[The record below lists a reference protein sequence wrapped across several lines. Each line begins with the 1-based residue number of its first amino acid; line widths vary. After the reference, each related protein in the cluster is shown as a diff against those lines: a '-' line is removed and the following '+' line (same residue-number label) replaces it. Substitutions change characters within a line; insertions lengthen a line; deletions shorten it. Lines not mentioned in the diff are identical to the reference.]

1 MVEQF
6 TVSRTRRSEVGQHS
20 NSAQQAD
27 TARAR
32 EKAELARTKEPDAR
46 LSKPSSDGT
55 FTRCRPDGECCR
67 PARTPPAA
75 ALVLDGNGEVI
86 FRNSAALALA
96 DDVRT
101 KRGDAMLAALRDQLK
116 RIVREQRQFPVR
128 RVVTA
133 EAGETSAHVEMTV
146 EQLGDGYVAIWS
158 DVSDTHGAER
168 AIREVAGQLGET
180 ATTFTA
186 LSDTLARGAGDVAA
200 RANAVAAGSEQ
211 MSASIRE
218 IAVSAAAAATGTGTA
233 VSAAGLANE
242 RLAKLTES
250 SARIGTVSKLI
261 TAIAEQTNLLALN
274 ATIEAARAGD
284 AGKGFAVVA
293 GEVKDLAGRTAKA
306 TAEIN
311 DMINEIQVDSGD
323 AAHAIG
329 EILRLID
336 EIEAQQTTV
345 AGAVEEQTATAGE
358 ISSGV
363 AAVAEGAAVSAHA
376 VDELRRAADFVSDK
390 SRQLNGLFA
399 G

>member
-1 MVEQF
+1 MPAF
-6 TVSRTRRSEVGQHS
+6 RIRPSD
-20 NSAQQAD
+20 D
-27 TARAR
+27 THPLVARMGALPILR
-32 EKAELARTKEPDAR
+32 QL
-46 LSKPSSDGT
+46 
-55 FTRCRPDGECCR
+55 
-67 PARTPPAA
+67 PAA
-75 ALVLDGNGEVI
+75 ALVLDESGEVV

-96 DDVRT
+96 DTVRAD
-101 KRGDAMLAALRDQLK
+101 RGDAVLTALREQLK
-116 RIVREQRQFPVR
+116 RIVREQRQFPTRQVVNVAGSGR
-128 RVVTA
+128 RAAAEVT
-133 EAGETSAHVEMTV
+133 VDR
-146 EQLGDGYVAIWS
+146 LGVGYVAVWS
-158 DVSDTHGAER
+158 DATDTLEAR
-168 AIREVAGQLGET
+168 QAIREVAVQLGET
-180 ATTFTA
+180 ASSFTA
-186 LSDTLARGAGDVAA
+186 LGDTLAMGAGEVAS
-200 RANAVAAGSEQ
+200 RANAVAVGSAE
-211 MSASIRE
+211 MSASIRD

-233 VSAAGLANE
+233 VAAAGLANE

-311 DMINEIQVDSGD
+311 DMIQGIQGDSGD

-376 VDELRRAADFVSDK
+376 VDELRRAADFVSEK

>member
-1 MVEQF
+1 MPVF
-6 TVSRTRRSEVGQHS
+6 RSRPSDDLHPLVARMG
-20 NSAQQAD
+20 ALPILQQ
-27 TARAR
+27 
-32 EKAELARTKEPDAR
+32 L
-46 LSKPSSDGT
+46 
-55 FTRCRPDGECCR
+55 
-67 PARTPPAA
+67 PAA
-75 ALVLDGNGEVI
+75 ALVLDGAGEVI

-96 DDVRT
+96 DEVRA
-101 KRGDAMLAALRDQLK
+101 KRGDAMLAALRDHLK

-128 RVVTA
+128 HVVTA
-133 EAGETSAHVEMTV
+133 EASGRAAHAEINVDR
-146 EQLGDGYVAIWS
+146 LGDGFVAVWS
-158 DVSDTHGAER
+158 DATDTYAAQR

-180 ATTFTA
+180 ATTFTG
-186 LSDTLARGAGDVAA
+186 LSDTLAKGAGDVAT

-242 RLAKLTES
+242 RLTKLTES

-363 AAVAEGAAVSAHA
+363 AAVAEGAAVSAQA
-376 VDELRRAADFVSDK
+376 VEELRRAADFVSDK

-399 G
+399 D